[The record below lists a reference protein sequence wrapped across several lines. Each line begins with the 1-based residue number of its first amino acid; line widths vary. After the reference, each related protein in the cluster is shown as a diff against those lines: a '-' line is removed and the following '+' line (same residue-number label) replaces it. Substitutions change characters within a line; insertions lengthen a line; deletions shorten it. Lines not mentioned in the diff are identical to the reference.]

1 MRAMVLIAM
10 LLAGCAAGPDSII
23 PPGVL
28 TEDLPQAP
36 LALRRCL
43 PPVAPPAVP
52 QGARTVEQVAAYA
65 WAEAAARWRTADR
78 LEDCRRQMDRVLDWI
93 AEHRKAA
100 ETKTAGTP

>member
-1 MRAMVLIAM
+1 MRASILIAM
-10 LLAGCAAGPDSII
+10 LLAGCAAGSGGI
-23 PPGVL
+23 PPNLL

-43 PPVAPPAVP
+43 PPAPPPPVP
-52 QGARTVEQVAAYA
+52 HGPRTVEQVAAYA

-93 AEHRKAA
+93 AEHRRAA

>member
-1 MRAMVLIAM
+1 MRAPVLVAV
-10 LLAGCAAGPDSII
+10 LLAGCAAGAGNIVPIN
-23 PPGVL
+23 VL

-43 PPVAPPAVP
+43 PPAPPPAVP
-52 QGARTVEQVAAYA
+52 HGPRTVEQLAAYA

-93 AEHRKAA
+93 AEHRKGA